1 MVNIYK
7 YFEDDDD
14 RNNVINEV
22 GEIIDAV
29 CEGARI
35 ATVDEIGTIR
45 VSNNTQKLIVDLL
58 TDCLNEEE

>member
-1 MVNIYK
+1 MVNINK
-7 YFEDDDD
+7 YFDDEDDKIK
-14 RNNVINEV
+14 VIDEI

-29 CEGARI
+29 CEGARL

-45 VSNNTQKLIVDLL
+45 VSYNTQKLIMDLL